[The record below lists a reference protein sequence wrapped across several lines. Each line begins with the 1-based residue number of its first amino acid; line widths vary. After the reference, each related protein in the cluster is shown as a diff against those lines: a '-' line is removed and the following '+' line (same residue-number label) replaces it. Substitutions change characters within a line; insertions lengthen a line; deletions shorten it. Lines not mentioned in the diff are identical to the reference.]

1 LTFLEKEKKKQIK
14 EKKRNKIK
22 L

>member
-1 LTFLEKEKKKQIK
+1 MFIKEKKKA
-14 EKKRNKIK
+14 EVLREF

>member
-1 LTFLEKEKKKQIK
+1 MFIKEKKKA
-14 EKKRNKIK
+14 EVVWEF